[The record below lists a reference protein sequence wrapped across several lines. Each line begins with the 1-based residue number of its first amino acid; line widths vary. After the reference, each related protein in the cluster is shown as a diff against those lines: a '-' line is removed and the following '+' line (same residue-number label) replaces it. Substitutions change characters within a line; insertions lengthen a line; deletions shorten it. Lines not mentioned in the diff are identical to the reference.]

1 METLGPT
8 TILREAATAV
18 ATARTLAEVKGEKFG
33 DGGFTV
39 RSRR

>member
-1 METLGPT
+1 MDAEHV
-8 TILREAATAV
+8 I
-18 ATARTLAEVKGEKFG
+18 RTLAEVKGEKFG